1 MAHLYFD
8 APFFIS
14 APYIVGMTRALVLQA
29 HRCLHSGLAATTNP
43 WDSFRDYRVTWA
55 ASQVAVIDVAIP
67 TLAA

>member
-8 APFFIS
+8 VPFFIA

-29 HRCLHSGLAATTNP
+29 HRCMHSGLAAITTP
-43 WDSFRDYRVTWA
+43 GDSFRDYRVTWA
-55 ASQVAVIDVAIP
+55 ASQVAVTDVANP